1 MVSCICR
8 GDVLD
13 GLGWYRIVI
22 RKHWEWIRRFDRYT
36 GYKWVIILKAPF
48 PSLCYSF
55 FSLLRPKTKSIFN
68 LTRQG
73 NDCGLVWGL
82 WVTILK
88 NLFSTIMFP
97 LHSQSYSIINLVLG
111 HYTEFFTTGLLGMIG
126 DWAIF
131 YVLSPVRVI
140 ISTFLFSFRHY
151 IDLLFHYSDPFG
163 SLYWKILE

>member
-1 MVSCICR
+1 M
-8 GDVLD
+8 G
-13 GLGWYRIVI
+13 
-22 RKHWEWIRRFDRYT
+22 HYT
-36 GYKWVIILKAPF
+36 EIPVPF
-48 PSLCYSF
+48 PVLSTFF
-55 FSLLRPKTKSIFN
+55 FSGPRQFVMGYLIRAGPVTSSLISLLSP

-73 NDCGLVWGL
+73 NDWGLVWGL

-88 NLFSTIMFP
+88 NLFSIIIFP

-163 SLYWKILE
+163 SLYWKILEQSGD